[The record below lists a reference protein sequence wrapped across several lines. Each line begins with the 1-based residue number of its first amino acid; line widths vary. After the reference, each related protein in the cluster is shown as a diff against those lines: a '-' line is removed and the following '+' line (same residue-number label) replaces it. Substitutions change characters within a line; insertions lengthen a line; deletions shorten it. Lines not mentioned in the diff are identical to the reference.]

1 MEAVD
6 PNIQKLIIEL
16 QKLQSFD
23 GFPLGGGTN
32 LAIWYN
38 HRHSYDIDLFTDKMV
53 GIQEF
58 KKSLKRFGSV

>member
-32 LAIWYN
+32 LAI
-38 HRHSYDIDLFTDKMV
+38 
-53 GIQEF
+53 
-58 KKSLKRFGSV
+58 